1 LDKKVIVTDKFI
13 PRKLSF
19 QHDREAVLIDSAKA
33 LADPRLLGRP
43 LMLLGEAG
51 SGKSELLRQWGGSAV
66 ATARQVTYG
75 WRPTQGRVFI
85 DGLDEAAGL
94 HDGDA
99 LDRLLGVLE
108 AQQNTD
114 FIIACRVADWRSASG
129 KATIKHWTG
138 VDPVEITIE
147 PFGRSEIVQFLKQHN
162 ELSQAEAEAFV
173 TYYEDRALSAW
184 LGNPQT
190 LTMLSEIARDGQRPE
205 TTGSLFRLYV
215 EKTWIEHRR
224 QDTMLANASQQ
235 QVLDALGAIFVALI
249 IGGYEAVTRAPGAS
263 RTDSDLPLEECN
275 LLPGIASLTNEQLS
289 AFLGSRLV
297 SRAGED
303 RFTYQHRRI
312 GEYLGARWLSMEAN
326 TQSLRERVLTA
337 LQHGGVVPSNLRGLW
352 GWLGDYPNFATEV
365 IRTDPLAI
373 LDYGDA
379 DTLGP
384 AAAKQ
389 LLASIERV
397 EDEHQSFG
405 WQVPRAASLLQPGL
419 SVDIERVLSEPGN
432 KRFWT
437 QFILLGQM
445 RNAEVVLRH
454 KAKLQELML
463 NEATPYS
470 IRFAAAEALADH
482 GNLSNWSTLVRQ
494 LSEGIHDTLWLVR
507 RAIHTPF
514 PAMPG

>member
-162 ELSQAEAEAFV
+162 ELSQAEAEALAERQRVGRDFA
-173 TYYEDRALSAW
+173 DLS
-184 LGNPQT
+184 T
-190 LTMLSEIARDGQRPE
+190 
-205 TTGSLFRLYV
+205 
-215 EKTWIEHRR
+215 
-224 QDTMLANASQQ
+224 
-235 QVLDALGAIFVALI
+235 
-249 IGGYEAVTRAPGAS
+249 
-263 RTDSDLPLEECN
+263 
-275 LLPGIASLTNEQLS
+275 
-289 AFLGSRLV
+289 
-297 SRAGED
+297 
-303 RFTYQHRRI
+303 
-312 GEYLGARWLSMEAN
+312 
-326 TQSLRERVLTA
+326 ERVQA
-337 LQHGGVVPSNLRGLW
+337 GL
-352 GWLGDYPNFATEV
+352 FA
-365 IRTDPLAI
+365 
-373 LDYGDA
+373 
-379 DTLGP
+379 
-384 AAAKQ
+384 
-389 LLASIERV
+389 ERV
-397 EDEHQSFG
+397 
-405 WQVPRAASLLQPGL
+405 AA
-419 SVDIERVLSEPGN
+419 I
-432 KRFWT
+432 T
-437 QFILLGQM
+437 
-445 RNAEVVLRH
+445 
-454 KAKLQELML
+454 
-463 NEATPYS
+463 ATASSGHP
-470 IRFAAAEALADH
+470 
-482 GNLSNWSTLVRQ
+482 
-494 LSEGIHDTLWLVR
+494 
-507 RAIHTPF
+507 
-514 PAMPG
+514 